1 MATSST
7 ATHLHFG
14 GSLTKNSRLGM
25 KPQPG
30 VTFKKQMR
38 YEKAIRL
45 ENAGFGEQAISAMLC
60 ISLHRFKKLKQE
72 PDYLAARIKITHG
85 IILDQEGSLAQ
96 IKEQRKELLAQ
107 SLPAALQVL
116 ANELLAPAVT
126 LAERK
131 HKVEVARDLLDR
143 EGTFAKVSRTE
154 VKPVDV
160 FSFEEADKA
169 SHSVLEA
176 IRAVA
181 PATKPRADRIGSSAL
196 GVADDEIAAT
206 IATSEA
212 FASGETIDASA
223 QQQALDKL
231 EAEAA
236 ESAPELLEFLPPA
249 TKEIQ

>member
-1 MATSST
+1 MAISST
-7 ATHLHFG
+7 TMHLHFG

-154 VKPVDV
+154 VKPVDA

-176 IRAVA
+176 IRSVA
-181 PATKPRADRIGSSAL
+181 PAAKPRADRIGSSTGAI
-196 GVADDEIAAT
+196 DDEIAAT